1 MQAGRIILR
10 PELLQLNE
18 PLFCPLHYRLA
29 LRLDLGMPQEPD
41 ERSACHNSKTK
52 PNRSAE
58 AEPDQEKRRCSHLPR
73 LIR

>member
-10 PELLQLNE
+10 PDLLQLNE

-29 LRLDLGMPQEPD
+29 LRLDLGMPQESD
-41 ERSACHNSKTK
+41 ERSACGDSQSKSNGSTQ
-52 PNRSAE
+52 AD
-58 AEPDQEKRRCSHLPR
+58 PDREKCHGADLPC